1 MGKLRIAA
9 GKAQSGLI
17 QQSLVRQD
25 STRQD
30 LIRKIFR
37 TLEAAMGPQH
47 WWPAGSAF
55 EVVVGAYL
63 TQNTAWTNVELA
75 MGNLRRAGV
84 LSVPGIRRTPVE
96 VKRA

>member
-37 TLEAAMGPQH
+37 PLEAAMGPQH
-47 WWPAGSAF
+47 WWAGGSAF

-96 VKRA
+96 ELE